1 MQRSNIA
8 NVNFQY
14 LLILSGVIL
23 AGLIGYFIGFNGVSK
38 LFIAGILGAVFL
50 ILTVIRPWVAV
61 SAFFALIPLENL
73 FVFEGSIT
81 STMTKLV
88 GAYLV
93 VLVIITGSL
102 RYIHDVFS
110 SKKVLAM
117 MLFGGAATLSIM
129 LSDDMSFS
137 LPFLISLWLSI
148 ILCFVL
154 VMMIR
159 DTKTLNIAIWAL
171 LIGGVIS
178 VISPVFFRFGR
189 VAGYDLLRYGGLWG
203 DQNEFAAVLLVLIPL
218 SVVNIIT
225 SRRNIYKFISVAISA
240 TLITGVILT
249 YSRGGF
255 LALCLMVVLAIFKL
269 TSGNKRLKIL
279 AISVP
284 CMIVAFALAYYFF
297 SEDIIA
303 RMETLK
309 FLSSK
314 EAVAKD
320 ASLQLRYYF
329 YFELTPK
336 AFSEH
341 PIFGL
346 GLRQILAYNPYHY
359 VTHNTFFEVLTGTGL
374 LGFIPFILILFLS
387 WKELRTVEKAESGND
402 NYLRYCASALEL
414 GFLAYLFA
422 GLFISL
428 DLNKMLWLTISM
440 TAVVFNLYRIN
451 TGNSPKSV
459 NRSRNRDHY
468 NDRRLTYPNRV

>member
-61 SAFFALIPLENL
+61 AAFFALVPLESL
-73 FVFEGSIT
+73 FVLEGSFT
-81 STMTKLV
+81 ATMTKLA

-102 RYIHDVFS
+102 KHIHDVFS

-117 MLFGGAATLSIM
+117 MLFGGAATVSIM
-129 LSDDMSFS
+129 LSKDMSFS

-154 VMMIR
+154 VLMIR

-178 VISPVFFRFGR
+178 IISPIFFRFGR
-189 VAGYDLLRYGGLWG
+189 VTGYELQRYGGLWG
-203 DQNEFAAVLLVLIPL
+203 DQNEFAALLLVLIPL
-218 SVVNIIT
+218 SVLNIFT
-225 SRRNIYKFISVAISA
+225 SRRNIYKIISIAISV

-255 LALCLMVVLAIFKL
+255 LALCLMVVLAMFKL
-269 TSGNKRLKIL
+269 TSGRKRLKIL

-284 CMIVAFALAYYFF
+284 CMIVAFALFYYFF

-314 EAVAKD
+314 EAVTKD

-346 GLRQILAYNPYHY
+346 GLRQIIFNNPYHY

-374 LGFIPFILILFLS
+374 LGFIPFILIVFLS
-387 WKELRTVEKAESGND
+387 WKELRTVEKAESGTD
-402 NYLRYCASALEL
+402 YYLRYCASALEL

-422 GLFISL
+422 GLFVSL
-428 DLNKMLWLTISM
+428 DMNKMLWLTVSM
-440 TAVVFNLYRIN
+440 AAVVFNLYRIK
-451 TGNSPKSV
+451 TGNSHQSV
-459 NRSRNRDHY
+459 SRSRFRDHY